1 MDISS
6 TGGRPPKPGDMDSLT
21 AAMAMYSIV
30 SSYIDSSAWA
40 LARWKIL
47 PSKHI
52 RKPGIR
58 IIGLIEME

>member
-47 PSKHI
+47 PSKQPS
-52 RKPGIR
+52 KES
-58 IIGLIEME
+58 L